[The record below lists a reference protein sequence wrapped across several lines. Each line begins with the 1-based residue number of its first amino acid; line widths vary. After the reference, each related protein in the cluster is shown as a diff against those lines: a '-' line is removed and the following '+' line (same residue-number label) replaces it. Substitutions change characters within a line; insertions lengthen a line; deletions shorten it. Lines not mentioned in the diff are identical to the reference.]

1 MMKHPRCSLALAI
14 IAVGVVVGVIFQ
26 NELFFA
32 YLLTLQGLLIAVP
45 FTLLIGVF
53 SLSLVISKTLPED
66 SRPGPRL
73 GKVMSYIFVGG
84 LSSVNFTASCQI
96 DCGAERSVLRPK
108 RLRSA
113 VTSNNMLHIERGPTK
128 FCYEQPIHDSG
139 A

>member
-84 LSSVNFTASCQI
+84 LSSVISLLAAKSIGEEN
-96 DCGAERSVLRPK
+96 VL
-108 RLRSA
+108 S
-113 VTSNNMLHIERGPTK
+113 
-128 FCYEQPIHDSG
+128 
-139 A
+139 